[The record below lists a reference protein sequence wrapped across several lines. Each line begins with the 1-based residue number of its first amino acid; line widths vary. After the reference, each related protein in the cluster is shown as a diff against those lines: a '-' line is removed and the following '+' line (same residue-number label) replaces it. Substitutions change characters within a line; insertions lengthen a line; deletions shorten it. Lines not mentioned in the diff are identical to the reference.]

1 MTERQP
7 VVSGAQLVAVL
18 GKLGWVSVR
27 QRGSHVRLK
36 HADRPSRWSSRFTA
50 NSSAARWPESCATQ
64 GSRAARA
71 GPAPPAVPCLW
82 PPRCAGPPGPRR
94 LSSALL
100 PSAPSTS
107 SREVRR
113 ARGRSAVMRAV

>member
-36 HADRPSRWSSRFTA
+36 HADRPISLVVPLHRELKRGTL
-50 NSSAARWPESCATQ
+50 
-64 GSRAARA
+64 A
-71 GPAPPAVPCLW
+71 GIL
-82 PPRCAGPPGPRR
+82 RDAGVDRDELRR
-94 LSSALL
+94 LL
-100 PSAPSTS
+100 
-107 SREVRR
+107 
-113 ARGRSAVMRAV
+113 